1 MQIPYRQRRRLR
13 RIEHTL
19 RRSDPRLAMM
29 LAIFT
34 ELHASDALAS
44 PEQRARAHGMAA
56 CLLGAAAWLMAGLSA
71 CAGALAR
78 LANAAWRVARGRLR
92 AAQHSQARTGS
103 TTDS

>member
-1 MQIPYRQRRRLR
+1 MQIPYRQQQRRLR

-29 LAIFT
+29 LAIFA
-34 ELHASDALAS
+34 ELHVSDALAS
-44 PEQRARAHGMAA
+44 PEQRARAHGTAA
-56 CLLGAAAWLMAGLSA
+56 WLLGAAAWLMALSA

-78 LANAAWRVARGRLR
+78 LVNAAWRVARGRLG